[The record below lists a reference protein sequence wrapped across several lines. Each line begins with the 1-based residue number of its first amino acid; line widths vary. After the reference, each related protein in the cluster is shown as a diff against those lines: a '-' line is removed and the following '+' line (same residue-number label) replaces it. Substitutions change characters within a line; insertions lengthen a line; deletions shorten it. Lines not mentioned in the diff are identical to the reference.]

1 MGRYGADQFF
11 VKNKKGNDVAAKYL
25 KDTTGNYIMDGSTGR
40 PYVVPADFNLDAVIA
55 KYKPPYW
62 QTLEPID
69 IATRLET
76 YEKLLSNFRSNRP
89 DDLQT
94 AYNGKVGAS
103 WVEDFRPAANFV
115 FGTACSVAGLTL
127 HECMAGGGVYNLKK
141 AYWDKN
147 PDIDP
152 SGIFGN
158 NPANVRH
165 IKQGYLS
172 QFDPNAPQPTPIDVK
187 FTDSG
192 KTAIVT
198 ENGNTSVY
206 KAVTGNSN
214 KAWKYV
220 PVEGGG
226 IDAAADAGIY
236 TVQRGN
242 VLGDIATKF
251 HTTVQKIMEANPD
264 IKNPDSIRPGQRI
277 VLPKDDPSNPTDNPK
292 DLDPARQGATDRGGN
307 NDRQSRNIS
316 HDDGFTVIASSVGPA
331 VNENTSAAAP
341 AADAPAGFP
350 ADPGKP
356 LQQALAELGVKSGDV
371 QFTPAAG
378 GKNSAPA
385 SFDIR
390 DNDTSDIIGSYA
402 GTPTGC
408 EMTAGDRKVV
418 MNRISGSDISLET
431 YAKNDD
437 GEYELLGTSR
447 IGDNDGVTVRRPWMG
462 PA

>member
-1 MGRYGADQFF
+1 MGRNEANNLF
-11 VKNKKGNDVAAKYL
+11 VKNEKGGDVAAKYL
-25 KDTTGNYIMDGSTGR
+25 KDTNGNYIIDRLSGR
-40 PYVVPADFNLDAVIA
+40 PYLVPAGFNLDAVIT
-55 KYKPPYW
+55 KYKRPDW

-76 YEKLLSNFRSNRP
+76 YAKLYRNFQTDCP

-103 WVEDFRPAANFV
+103 RVEDFRPAANYV
-115 FGTACSVAGLTL
+115 FGVACSAAGLTL
-127 HECMAGGGVYNLKK
+127 HECLAGGGYYNFKK
-141 AYWDKN
+141 ALKALIKDK
-147 PDIDP
+147 PSIDY
-152 SGIFGN
+152 SGVFGN
-158 NPANVRH
+158 KPANVRY
-165 IKQGYLS
+165 IEQGYLS
-172 QFDPNAPQPTPIDVK
+172 QFDRNAPQPSPMDVK

-198 ENGNTSVY
+198 ENGKTSVY
-206 KAVTGNSN
+206 KAVTGNSTT
-214 KAWKYV
+214 AWKYV
-220 PVEGGG
+220 PAEGGG

-242 VLGDIATKF
+242 VLGDIAIKF

-277 VLPKDDPSNPTDNPK
+277 VLPKDDPSGPTDNSK

-307 NDRQSRNIS
+307 NDRFSRNIS
-316 HDDGFTVIASSVGPA
+316 HDDGFTVIASSAGPG
-331 VNENTSAAAP
+331 VKENTGAAAP
-341 AADAPAGFP
+341 AADAPAGVP
-350 ADPGKP
+350 DAPGKP
-356 LQQALAELGVKSGDV
+356 LQYALAALGVKSDKV

-378 GKNSAPA
+378 EKNSTPA

-408 EMTAGDRKVV
+408 EIAIGDKKIV
-418 MNRISGSDISLET
+418 MDRLSDSDVNLET

-437 GEYELLGTSR
+437 GDFVLQKTVRAG
-447 IGDNDGVTVRRPWMG
+447 DGVTVKRQF
-462 PA
+462 A

>member
-1 MGRYGADQFF
+1 MGRYGADHFF
-11 VKNKKGNDVAAKYL
+11 VKENGNNVAAKYL
-25 KDTTGNYIMDGSTGR
+25 KDTNGNYIMDGSTGR

-62 QTLEPID
+62 QSLEPID

-76 YEKLLSNFRSNRP
+76 YVKLLSNFRSGRP

-94 AYNGKVGAS
+94 AYNGKVGAN
-103 WVEDFRPAANFV
+103 WVEDFRPAANYV
-115 FGTACSVAGLTL
+115 FGAACSAAGLTL

-141 AYWDKN
+141 ALWDKN

-172 QFDPNAPQPTPIDVK
+172 QFDRNAPQPTPFDVK

-198 ENGNTSVY
+198 ENGKTSVY
-206 KAVTGNSN
+206 KAVTGKSN
-214 KAWKYV
+214 TTWKYV

-226 IDAAADAGIY
+226 IDAAVDAGIY

-242 VLGDIATKF
+242 VLGDIAAKF
-251 HTTVQKIMEANPD
+251 HTTVQQIMEANPD

-277 VLPKDDPSNPTDNPK
+277 VLPKNDPSGPADNKK
-292 DLDPARQGATDRGGN
+292 DPDPDRQGATDRGGD

-316 HDDGFTVIASSVGPA
+316 HDDGFTVIASSGGPD

-341 AADAPAGFP
+341 AADAPAGFS
-350 ADPGKP
+350 ADP
-356 LQQALAELGVKSGDV
+356 LRHALDALGVKPRDV
-371 QFTPAAG
+371 QFTPAADYG
-378 GKNSAPA
+378 NIKPD
-385 SFDIR
+385 SFDMV
-390 DNDTSDIIGSYA
+390 DKGTSEKIGSCLM
-402 GTPTGC
+402 TPDGG

-418 MNRISGSDISLET
+418 MDRISGNDIHLQT

-437 GEYELLGTSR
+437 GEYELVGTTR
-447 IGDNDGVTVRRPWMG
+447 IGDNDGVTVTRPF
-462 PA
+462 A